1 MPDGEV
7 KEVIMDAPVLEGGGT
22 RKRRGG
28 RRRKTQKGGMAPIE
42 AAPEPSTV
50 VEKAGSSAPVL
61 AVPPQVQVGGSAS
74 GASSGPKVVL
84 APPKKKQPKVMLV
97 AKSAIKKPV
106 VAKTFKAKRVRV
118 TIDNTAKTH
127 KRRRQLVQDVEG
139 LSEAK
144 LREAAVAAKLARPE
158 TVAKVPVTLL
168 RQMLKDYRLLRGQ
181 LV

>member
-1 MPDGEV
+1 
-7 KEVIMDAPVLEGGGT
+7 MDAPILEGGGT

-28 RRRKTQKGGMAPIE
+28 RRRRTQKGGAAPID
-42 AAPEPSTV
+42 ATPEPSTV
-50 VEKAGSSAPVL
+50 VEKAGSTAPVL
-61 AVPPQVQVGGSAS
+61 AVPPQVQVGGFAGSA
-74 GASSGPKVVL
+74 AGPKVVL

-97 AKSAIKKPV
+97 AKATTKKPI

-144 LREAAVAAKLARPE
+144 LREAAVAAKLARAE